1 MWSREFLFHLTLSL
15 KTLLIHVFVFNWVYF
30 IWCLF
35 SFPSAHFLM
44 LFQKRY
50 SQSTLSILLFSL
62 DTLTSSQFC
71 LFYLFLSHNPT
82 LFYTEASLHRVI
94 LIKLLVS
101 VSFES
106 PISLKQDVPLHHAAF
121 GCYFADCY
129 GFCGE
134 IRDVAWEDML
144 GFGADMF
151 CLSSS
156 ICQTCFC

>member
-1 MWSREFLFHLTLSL
+1 MGLLHLVS
-15 KTLLIHVFVFNWVYF
+15 F
-30 IWCLF
+30 LF
-35 SFPSAHFLM
+35 SFCT
-44 LFQKRY
+44 LFDAVSEKVLPVNPFD
-50 SQSTLSILLFSL
+50 TAL
-62 DTLTSSQFC
+62 DTLTSSQSC

-121 GCYFADCY
+121 GCYFAEYY
-129 GFCGE
+129 GFCDE
-134 IRDVAWEDML
+134 IRDVAWEDMF

-156 ICQTCFC
+156 ICQI